1 MAASIKLAE
10 TISHPLLN
18 SIPPSGPSLIPHF
31 EPAYVDY
38 YNNYSVGRLA
48 THQVP
53 IEDFRANPNA
63 YLTTYGRALVEQGNL
78 KITEQK
84 CPVSGGEITIRIFEP
99 DVEKY
104 GDWMKP
110 VYVNFHGGGWVFGG
124 LQTDF
129 EFCKR
134 VAHEVGAVVFDV
146 DYRLAPEFRFPI
158 PVNDC
163 WEALNWIRD
172 AKQSEFNL
180 DLDRLAIGGVSAG
193 GHLAAVVAHM
203 CRDASIPLAFQLLA
217 VPVCDLHIFAP
228 DGTSLPSQP
237 YASYRDLANTQPL
250 PLERMIY
257 FHRHFLGNPRPKELD
272 VDWRVSPMHAKS
284 FKGLAKALVV
294 TAEMD
299 LLKDEGVVYGG
310 KLRDAGVA
318 VQEVQITSAPHTFM
332 QMDGILEGGKE
343 YNRVTVKALHEA
355 LGKKIVYR

>member
-18 SIPPSGPSLIPHF
+18 SIPPSLIPHF
-31 EPAYVDY
+31 EPAYVEY
-38 YNNYSVGRLA
+38 YNKYSVGRLA

-99 DVEKY
+99 GVEKY

-110 VYVNFHGGGWVFGG
+110 V
-124 LQTDF
+124 
-129 EFCKR
+129 
-134 VAHEVGAVVFDV
+134 
-146 DYRLAPEFRFPI
+146 
-158 PVNDC
+158 
-163 WEALNWIRD
+163 D

-203 CRDASIPLAFQLLA
+203 CRDASIPLAYQLLA
-217 VPVCDLHIFAP
+217 VPVCALHIFAP
-228 DGTSLPSQP
+228 DGTSLLSQP

-250 PLERMIY
+250 PLERMTY
-257 FHRHFLGNPRPKELD
+257 FHRHFFGNPRPKELD

-299 LLKDEGVVYGG
+299 LLKDEGVIYAG

-318 VQEVQITSAPHTFM
+318 VQEVQIKGAPHTFM

-355 LGKKIVYR
+355 LGKKIEWVRTRHVEYLSNHSTVSDRYPDTGPEFQIYLKAENLA